1 MMTVATWRSSS
12 LELLRKSNPPGLYGR
27 MFPACC
33 HRAEDGTLAPSSEG
47 WLNAGMGAP
56 TEFLTLSTSQS
67 PSAAVESSL
76 SDILETGDVPQR
88 YFLSAI
94 ACQGILGRAKKRGK
108 TLPPV
113 LAAAL
118 EAAAGVPT
126 PTG

>member
-1 MMTVATWRSSS
+1 M
-12 LELLRKSNPPGLYGR
+12 
-27 MFPACC
+27 
-33 HRAEDGTLAPSSEG
+33 APSSEG

-56 TEFLTLSTSQS
+56 TEFLTLSTSES

-94 ACQGILGRAKKRGK
+94 ACRGILGRAKKRGK
-108 TLPPV
+108 TLPAA